1 MGTVLEMLSEA
12 GKGKFLKLRFVGIKN
27 VLASIA
33 GTVILTIGWAK
44 FEDGPGIGKQLLMT
58 SIVHVSTINCPYCI

>member
-1 MGTVLEMLSEA
+1 MPSEA

-44 FEDGPGIGKQLLMT
+44 FEDGPGIGKLLIMT
-58 SIVHVSTINCPYCI
+58 SIVHVSTINCLYYI